1 MKRLKYL
8 TKFIHGETATSI
20 DYFLVHV
27 FPFFI
32 ATIFR
37 QYHYDIFPNFSALQ
51 LFFYYIFV
59 WELLGGVFANLSGTT
74 KYFWQT
80 QPLKYKYYFILLH
93 GWHPIIWFLLFKVDI
108 RFCSVYYL
116 FMSFSTIFLLK
127 NSNRFSLLLTLIF
140 IFGGILMCK
149 WLEDN
154 YNPFPFGLE
163 WVPYIFYIKLIF
175 AFTLQYKK

>member
-1 MKRLKYL
+1 MG
-8 TKFIHGETATSI
+8 T
-20 DYFLVHV
+20 
-27 FPFFI
+27 
-32 ATIFR
+32 
-37 QYHYDIFPNFSALQ
+37 
-51 LFFYYIFV
+51 
-59 WELLGGVFANLSGTT
+59 SGTE
-74 KYFWQT
+74 QGA
-80 QPLKYKYYFILLH
+80 QEINVVILVIL
-93 GWHPIIWFLLFKVDI
+93 
-108 RFCSVYYL
+108 VYYL

-127 NSNRFSLLLTLIF
+127 NSNRFSLLLPLIF